1 MGRGRSGTRRARA
14 ARRPA
19 ARRCVDRRGRRRGQP
34 AGRRRGERRRH
45 RARSRP
51 GRAGRVLLQRL
62 RVRRAQADAVRRERR
77 ARAGVGLRAHE
88 AARRGRRRRWSVDRP
103 LLLALRRHR
112 PQLPADDAAIGR
124 RARRGIRRGRS
135 GRVPHLRWPPGGR
148 DLGAARPRAGDLA
161 RRRLGRVHLEGVRR
175 GDLRGGAHLLRRAGD
190 HDGRARP
197 ARSASRVLGAA
208 QRACGRD
215 RAAALARRP
224 PRLPG
229 SPRPVSVLA
238 FADVS
243 VRIERAT
250 ILAGVSWHVG
260 AGEHWALLGP
270 NGAGKSTLLS
280 LAAAA
285 RHPTSGVVEV
295 LGARLGRTDVRAL
308 RRRIG
313 IVDARTDR
321 LVPPALDV
329 TTVLLTGASG
339 TRLPQWERYDDVVR
353 GRATEL
359 VVLVGCAALA
369 QRRYGTL
376 SQGERQRVL
385 LARALMAVPELL
397 LLDEPAVG
405 LDLPARE
412 ALLLALTAA
421 AGERPDLA
429 TVCATHHV
437 EELPP
442 TTTDA
447 LLLRGGR
454 VPASGSAEAVIASEP
469 LSACFGMPIA
479 VDRRAGRF
487 TARADASWLG

>member
-1 MGRGRSGTRRARA
+1 
-14 ARRPA
+14 
-19 ARRCVDRRGRRRGQP
+19 
-34 AGRRRGERRRH
+34 
-45 RARSRP
+45 
-51 GRAGRVLLQRL
+51 
-62 RVRRAQADAVRRERR
+62 VR
-77 ARAGVGLRAHE
+77 
-88 AARRGRRRRWSVDRP
+88 
-103 LLLALRRHR
+103 
-112 PQLPADDAAIGR
+112 
-124 RARRGIRRGRS
+124 
-135 GRVPHLRWPPGGR
+135 
-148 DLGAARPRAGDLA
+148 
-161 RRRLGRVHLEGVRR
+161 
-175 GDLRGGAHLLRRAGD
+175 
-190 HDGRARP
+190 
-197 ARSASRVLGAA
+197 
-208 QRACGRD
+208 
-215 RAAALARRP
+215 
-224 PRLPG
+224 
-229 SPRPVSVLA
+229 VLA

-250 ILAGVSWHVG
+250 ILAGVSWQVG

-285 RHPTSGVVEV
+285 RHPTTGVVEV

-339 TRLPQWERYDDVVR
+339 TRLPQCERYDDVVR
-353 GRATEL
+353 ERAAEL
-359 VVLVGCAALA
+359 VALVGCAALA
-369 QRRYGTL
+369 ERRYGTL

-412 ALLLALTAA
+412 ALLLALSAA
-421 AGERPDLA
+421 AREQPDLA

-442 TTTDA
+442 TTTHA

-454 VPASGSAEAVIASEP
+454 VAASGSADAVIASEP

-479 VDRRAGRF
+479 VDRRGGRF
-487 TARADASWLG
+487 FARADASWLG